1 MNEFTKKRRLLFC
14 WVAIIL
20 GLAFIAGAYTAHSN
34 AQPPKGYIS
43 TTGTVIATIPSNN
56 PKCFVGAWHGE
67 ISCTSVIQFTT
78 SSGQKKTF
86 TEGVAFGDGTTLSVA
101 YDSSNPSVAE
111 TLGSAKIATA
121 LAIVGII
128 LLLGGIVYMVVLRKT
143 KVVQ

>member
-1 MNEFTKKRRLLFC
+1 MAWRNLLHLSYS
-14 WVAIIL
+14 V
-20 GLAFIAGAYTAHSN
+20 H
-34 AQPPKGYIS
+34 YIFWAEED
-43 TTGTVIATIPSNN
+43 I
-56 PKCFVGAWHGE
+56 
-67 ISCTSVIQFTT
+67 
-78 SSGQKKTF
+78 

-128 LLLGGIVYMVVLRKT
+128 TAWRYLYMVVLRKT